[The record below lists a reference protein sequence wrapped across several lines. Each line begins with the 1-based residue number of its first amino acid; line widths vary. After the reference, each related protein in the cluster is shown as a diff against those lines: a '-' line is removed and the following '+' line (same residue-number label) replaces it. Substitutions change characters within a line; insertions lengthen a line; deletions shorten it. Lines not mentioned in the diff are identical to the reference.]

1 MIWTIGNTHEKQIA
15 GVILLPEL
23 KPLFEVNDPY
33 WATPFKNTV
42 GTIFQ
47 KSLLVKKNQW
57 RLSENIIKDLNK
69 LRIQPEIGNRK

>member
-1 MIWTIGNTHEKQIA
+1 MKSSENKTEFQGHMIWTIGNTREKQIA

-33 WATPFKNTV
+33 WTTPFKNTV

-47 KSLLVKKNQW
+47 KSLLVKKKSVKTPWKYN
-57 RLSENIIKDLNK
+57 
-69 LRIQPEIGNRK
+69 